1 MVVSA
6 KRFIHDEPGLFKASV
21 AFVERFAKVP
31 DPVMLV
37 AKKAATINGKIAW
50 VLLGTTLFQECSFSE
65 ISALLNALY
74 EKFPDDMLWNL
85 PVPKDDQIEECVK
98 SVFAGRS
105 WSVAEHASGIVWS
118 VGHFVRRHE
127 DLLGWLQSRTPME
140 MWRDLGEIYFMGKG
154 NPRPKACAAIYRL
167 IGPAPVGL
175 GLCAAPVAATG
186 HGSATAPEKFPPLPL
201 TMGGR
206 RFLAILGPGK
216 NEKFSEL
223 DSRAKQRMAN
233 EFYAALVA
241 EQSSQSA
248 QSLPS
253 AQSLTPAQPY
263 VAAHALQF
271 FLEEGKEGFICRTIT
286 ENCRTCPLYEFC
298 NYAERHDR

>member
-1 MVVSA
+1 M
-6 KRFIHDEPGLFKASV
+6 IDEPGLFKATV
-21 AFVERFAKVP
+21 GFVDLFTMVP
-31 DPVMLV
+31 DPVLQV
-37 AKKAATINGKIAW
+37 ARKNVTVKGKIAW
-50 VLLGTTLFQECSFSE
+50 TLLGTALFQDCSFSE
-65 ISALLNALY
+65 ISSLLNTLF
-74 EKFPDDMLWNL
+74 EKFPDDKLWAL
-85 PVPKDDQIEECVK
+85 PVPKDSEIDLCVK
-98 SVFAGRS
+98 SVFADRT

-154 NPRPKACAAIYRL
+154 NPRPKVCAAIYRL

-175 GLCAAPVAATG
+175 GLSAAT
-186 HGSATAPEKFPPLPL
+186 SVTKSSIAPAAEKFPPLPL
-201 TMGGR
+201 TMGAR

-223 DSRAKQRMAN
+223 DGRTKQRMAN
-233 EFYAALVA
+233 DFYTALAAASDKGV
-241 EQSSQSA
+241 QS
-248 QSLPS
+248 
-253 AQSLTPAQPY
+253 PAASY

-271 FLEEGKEGFICRTIT
+271 FLEEGKDGFICRAVT